1 VVIYLFLIAITQT
14 IVSEKER
21 IAFQLAIER
30 FANVHAISSHLVIGA
45 LIIFANNSFEERL
58 PIFSEVQVV
67 GPDHH
72 FCSIPLWYRP
82 KPLVKKVEN
91 MPKIIN
97 LKSGLISHNTPAN
110 MAIT

>member
-1 VVIYLFLIAITQT
+1 MAIIQT
-14 IVSEKER
+14 IVSKSER

-30 FANVHAISSHLVIGA
+30 FANVHTISSHLVNGA
-45 LIIFANNSFEERL
+45 FMIFSNNSSTERSSIFPEE
-58 PIFSEVQVV
+58 QVL

-82 KPLVKKVEN
+82 NPLVKKGEN
-91 MPKIIN
+91 APKIMN

-110 MAIT
+110 IAST